1 MPNTRPTPEFIT
13 SESATTPSMRIILC
27 CLGLLFAAPAFA
39 NPMKDGLCS
48 KAPSFAEMEV
58 PEKLCR
64 SFILALGKLPSETTK
79 EVRAMLS
86 PESLAVM
93 TSVTAAWIG
102 SQGIPVVGQAV
113 DASLLALGVIALS
126 AQTAV
131 VTDSVW
137 KYVQYAS
144 EARDPGGLEVA
155 ATHLARAMATV
166 GVNVVTFIL
175 TKKVAG
181 KIETRPGPPAPLPER
196 WPGPVPVVVG
206 GRASTAAGTTVG
218 VVPGTSVAPALAITG
233 GRSGSER
240 EPPAN
245 AKPKKVNLKDFKGW
259 LDKAKRRPTPERSEA
274 YQYQRK
280 HAGPEEMLVSG
291 GGKQIWADG
300 ARLDRARLVE
310 VKHIGAADN
319 SPFVPTSK
327 CDDYVRSMIQ
337 EEVAEEFSRYAAIIK
352 DPHTP
357 AVALE
362 VVINESRAVPF
373 FESLLR
379 RFGLPGEVIV
389 RP

>member
-1 MPNTRPTPEFIT
+1 MKIL
-13 SESATTPSMRIILC
+13 LC

-39 NPMKDGLCS
+39 NSMMEDGVCP
-48 KAPSFAEMEV
+48 KAPSFAEMEMS
-58 PEKLCR
+58 EKLCR
-64 SFILALGKLPSETTK
+64 SFIQALGKLPAETTK

-86 PESLAVM
+86 PESLAVIS
-93 TSVTAAWIG
+93 SVTAAWIG
-102 SQGIPVVGQAV
+102 AQGIPVVGQAV

-126 AQTAV
+126 SQTAI

-181 KIETRPGPPAPLPER
+181 KIETRPGPPAPLPQLL
-196 WPGPVPVVVG
+196 PASAPVIVG
-206 GRASTAAGTTVG
+206 GRASSAMGTRVG

-233 GRSGSER
+233 SRSGGGPV
-240 EPPAN
+240 PPAN
-245 AKPKKVNLKDFKGW
+245 AKPKKVNLKDFKDW
-259 LDKAKRRPTPERSEA
+259 LDKAKRRPTPERNEA

-291 GGKQIWADG
+291 GGKQLWADG
-300 ARLDRARLVE
+300 ARMDRARLVE

-319 SPFVPTSK
+319 SPFVPASK

-337 EEVAEEFSRYAAIIK
+337 EEVAEEFSRYAAVIN

-362 VVINESRAVPF
+362 VVINESRAAPF

-379 RFGLPGEVIV
+379 RFELPGEVIV